1 MEQRPGGPHGA
12 AGGAVPH
19 AEPVAQPAGGRGGWG
34 GVVGPGGATGVH
46 EGEFLA
52 PVAFPAAQQ
61 PPQPQDPLGPNP
73 IRQAGRV
80 LGS

>member
-1 MEQRPGGPHGA
+1 
-12 AGGAVPH
+12 
-19 AEPVAQPAGGRGGWG
+19 
-34 GVVGPGGATGVH
+34 VVGPGGATGVH
-46 EGEFLA
+46 EGEFSE
-52 PVAFPAAQQ
+52 PVAFQAVQQ